1 MSNHARIPIARLNE
15 FTKALMLGYDP
26 GPMTPDEKSAFNEI
40 KAQIEREP
48 GVAWGLVEE

>member
-1 MSNHARIPIARLNE
+1 MSDHPRISIKRLNE
-15 FTKALMLGYDP
+15 FTKALVFGRDP

-48 GVAWGLVEE
+48 GVAFGLVEE